1 MPLYLHYLS
10 QFTTATMLQQQQ
22 AYLHS
27 HLSPYGS
34 NNLVA
39 PPQPP
44 QPGQMDSYFNSNMM
58 RSNRLSSQLDSD
70 QQMAHMFRHTPV
82 QYPVP
87 PPPPV
92 QMLKSGRAFGD
103 MYNDEGSNIYTE
115 PTLVDHDMIA
125 AHSRAEPAMVVSALG
140 AMSAPLPPPPP
151 PPPIFTASL
160 IEAATHPPESS
171 SAMFPCSNLP
181 RSGHHHITAHH
192 KTVSDEFSFV
202 DMITSQSCES
212 VAQQTNHSQLTITGQ
227 DLEITLNNNGEM
239 TQTVISNQAKQTA
252 VTGGAVND
260 VDAIASNTAPANP
273 HLLYYYSNQR
283 IEFLPLCDLLFN
295 IISLAA
301 YFCDV
306 VFDSVTAYT
315 LYLNEQILWLVVALL
330 LIFTSAIISQLLSY
344 KWYLRER
351 RFREQ
356 MRYLHRR
363 EWAAAGVAGGEHSEE
378 EEAEAILTS
387 PYEVHS
393 PLALAATHL
402 CLCGVL
408 LRYFK
413 LFVPVNLSTVKR
425 EVRDLCVL
433 RMVHGFCQAGPML
446 LLQVYLVWMKPADA
460 VSDLNIISIFLSLF
474 SLCWALSSFSKNI
487 RQCQIHK
494 LVLTWLGVIFQFFWR
509 IG

>member
-1 MPLYLHYLS
+1 MGAPQAPARQMNY
-10 QFTTATMLQQQQ
+10 FTSAG
-22 AYLHS
+22 A
-27 HLSPYGS
+27 
-34 NNLVA
+34 N
-39 PPQPP
+39 
-44 QPGQMDSYFNSNMM
+44 
-58 RSNRLSSQLDSD
+58 
-70 QQMAHMFRHTPV
+70 QQMSIFNE
-82 QYPVP
+82 YPVP
-87 PPPPV
+87 PPV
-92 QMLKSGRAFGD
+92 QMQGISFGE

-115 PTLVDHDMIA
+115 PTLIDQDMLS
-125 AHSRAEPAMVVSALG
+125 HNRGDGRAGIGVASALG
-140 AMSAPLPPPPP
+140 CISAPLHPPPP
-151 PPPIFTASL
+151 PPPIFT
-160 IEAATHPPESS
+160 SS
-171 SAMFPCSNLP
+171 MMNGNTEPQDIHSAFSIVTRHNS
-181 RSGHHHITAHH
+181 RQVDNRKG
-192 KTVSDEFSFV
+192 SDAFSFV

-212 VAQQTNHSQLTITGQ
+212 VIQQTAQPQMTITGQ

-239 TQTVISNQAKQTA
+239 TQTVISNQEKADA
-252 VTGGAVND
+252 VPGGGVNSHDTGNSA
-260 VDAIASNTAPANP
+260 ASSTNP
-273 HLLYYYSNQR
+273 HLFYYYSNQR

-315 LYLNEQILWLVVALL
+315 LYLNDQILWLVVALM
-330 LIFTSAIISQLLSY
+330 LIFTSAVTSQLLSY

-356 MRYLHRR
+356 MRHLHRR
-363 EWAAAGVAGGEHSEE
+363 EQCSATGEL
-378 EEAEAILTS
+378 AEDADAILTS

-393 PLALAATHL
+393 PLALAATHI

-433 RMVHGFCQAGPML
+433 RMVHGFCQAAPML
-446 LLQVYLVWMKPADA
+446 LLQVYLLWMKPMDT
-460 VSDLNIISIFLSLF
+460 VTDLNVISIFLSLF
-474 SLCWALSSFSKNI
+474 TLCWALSSFSKNI

>member
-1 MPLYLHYLS
+1 
-10 QFTTATMLQQQQ
+10 MLQQQS
-22 AYLHS
+22 YLHS
-27 HLSPYGS
+27 HQMPSYGS
-34 NNLVA
+34 NFMAA
-39 PPQPP
+39 PQLPTS
-44 QPGQMDSYFNSNMM
+44 QMDYFASAGPN
-58 RSNRLSSQLDSD
+58 
-70 QQMAHMFRHTPV
+70 QQMAIFNE
-82 QYPVP
+82 YPV
-87 PPPPV
+87 PPPV
-92 QMLKSGRAFGD
+92 QMLKQDRLFEE

-115 PTLVDHDMIA
+115 PTLIDQDMVQ
-125 AHSRAEPAMVVSALG
+125 HSRRDLRPAAGIGVASALG
-140 AMSAPLPPPPP
+140 CISSPLPPPPP
-151 PPPIFTASL
+151 PPPIFTSS
-160 IEAATHPPESS
+160 IIDATTATQDINSAFSIVTRHNKQLNTRKSS
-171 SAMFPCSNLP
+171 DA
-181 RSGHHHITAHH
+181 
-192 KTVSDEFSFV
+192 FSFV

-212 VAQQTNHSQLTITGQ
+212 VAQQTALSQTITGQ

-239 TQTVISNQAKQTA
+239 TQTVINNQERAAAIPDGLDSLVTA
-252 VTGGAVND
+252 NV
-260 VDAIASNTAPANP
+260 VDSANP
-273 HLLYYYSNQR
+273 HLFYYYSNQR
-283 IEFLPLCDLLFN
+283 IEFLPFCDLLFN

-315 LYLNEQILWLVVALL
+315 LYLNDQTLWFVVALV
-330 LIFTSAIISQLLSY
+330 LIFTSAVTSQLLSY

-356 MRYLHRR
+356 MRHLHRR
-363 EWAAAGVAGGEHSEE
+363 ECSVTGELPED
-378 EEAEAILTS
+378 ADAIFTS

-393 PLALAATHL
+393 PLTLSATHI

-446 LLQVYLVWMKPADA
+446 LLQVYLVWMKPVDS
-460 VSDLNIISIFLSLF
+460 VTDLNVISIFLSLF

-487 RQCQIHK
+487 RQCQINK
-494 LVLTWLGVIFQFFWR
+494 LVLTWFGLIIQFFWR